1 MFRVH
6 IGGGKGLFTGDHP
19 PPGPDDP
26 EYLLPLEL
34 GVLYAGVSNIRVFE
48 SWLSQLHLL
57 STTVHS
63 WAQCVYGPPW
73 D

>member
-6 IGGGKGLFTGDHP
+6 IGGGNGVFTGDHP

-34 GVLYAGVSNIRVFE
+34 GVLYAGVSNSEYLNPDLVN
-48 SWLSQLHLL
+48 
-57 STTVHS
+57 
-63 WAQCVYGPPW
+63 
-73 D
+73 